1 MSRMP
6 WLRLYTEIIDDVK
19 LRGCTAEQFRD
30 WIHLLCLARMSDE
43 PGEIEMTVDDAAW
56 RLRRKPEELRESLEF
71 FESRGM
77 ISCNEKTISVTKFM
91 DRQYDKPSD
100 RPAETRKRKRRQR
113 EREAMSRE
121 CHADVTPS
129 HAIDTEGDR
138 ERDTDTEGEGTA
150 SASSMELSIL
160 HELKG
165 IDKYPFDYE
174 KDLDYIRKLMV
185 EYPDVDILAETKK
198 WAVYKLDKPLTRKS
212 NPRSQ
217 LRNWMGNA
225 RRFAE
230 ERRDRGGRYREKSK
244 FDELVIRD
252 SDIQVP

>member
-1 MSRMP
+1 
-6 WLRLYTEIIDDVK
+6 
-19 LRGCTAEQFRD
+19 
-30 WIHLLCLARMSDE
+30 
-43 PGEIEMTVDDAAW
+43 MTVDDAAW

-174 KDLDYIRKLMV
+174 KDLDYIRMLLV
-185 EYPDVDILAETKK
+185 EFADVDILGEVKK
-198 WAVYKLDKPLTRKS
+198 WAVYKMDKPLKANS
-212 NPRSQ
+212 NARSQ
-217 LRNWMGNA
+217 LRNWMTNA
-225 RRFAE
+225 RKFAE
-230 ERRDRGGRYREKSK
+230 ERRDRHGDHARHSRARGSDNTGAGRAARAGAQRPNTSDYTSGKYGGVFKRTVSAPGE
-244 FDELVIRD
+244 DGGEPD
-252 SDIQVP
+252 SGTTC